1 MQRSRGGRILGAEV
15 LTSWEGRART
25 ITPGRNCAPESHT
38 RRRGVCL
45 RDSDAFSWG
54 RVLRMGG
61 RQVSAP
67 RSGGGP
73 VPLSDVVSQDAAD
86 GRDGAWCHEC
96 RASLHM
102 LVICVMPPGWECLA
116 ACRTESAVG
125 NESAICVARHSG
137 RYSVAQ
143 QSRLSVMGRGAR
155 CRKSQTSILLLNLL
169 KTPDGSD
176 MAEDSCKR
184 RSWVL
189 TPSCDEDEVSGF
201 SYCGCIDS
209 RG

>member
-1 MQRSRGGRILGAEV
+1 MS
-15 LTSWEGRART
+15 
-25 ITPGRNCAPESHT
+25 
-38 RRRGVCL
+38 
-45 RDSDAFSWG
+45 
-54 RVLRMGG
+54 
-61 RQVSAP
+61 
-67 RSGGGP
+67 
-73 VPLSDVVSQDAAD
+73 
-86 GRDGAWCHEC
+86 
-96 RASLHM
+96 
-102 LVICVMPPGWECLA
+102 
-116 ACRTESAVG
+116 
-125 NESAICVARHSG
+125 NESAIYVARRSG

-143 QSRLSVMGRGAR
+143 QSRLSVMGRRAR